1 MKWKESLIELWWCLE
16 IQPNKSEIEALS
28 TRYLKQDTH
37 QLDNEEVKLRNL
49 ESKNSVGIRS
59 IDQDSALL
67 KIDEYRK
74 SFKSSRNHTSR
85 SKFVKKNSKNQYEG
99 GSVSS
104 DDSESEESDEDES
117 RSLSSSRNNSN
128 SFQRLA
134 PGRKEPSDSNSK
146 DKSSSFSGMGNSLM
160 MNENQEKSISS
171 DIDDNSISSS
181 SANSSSITISQ
192 DLNYAS
198 LECIKRIIRI
208 K

>member
-1 MKWKESLIELWWCLE
+1 MWWCLE

-59 IDQDSALL
+59 IDQDSALQ

-85 SKFVKKNSKNQYEG
+85 SKFVKKKSKNQYEG

-104 DDSESEESDEDES
+104 DDSESEESES

-160 MNENQEKSISS
+160 MNENQEKSMSS
-171 DIDDNSISSS
+171 DIDENSISSS